1 MSFIYSRAGNAY
13 APGWFL
19 ANNEDCTRLT
29 KEISAS
35 GISPDA
41 DGGKHVPMGT
51 IYPSNDTNAIGILY
65 EDVDVTTGD
74 MPGSVV
80 TRGTV
85 YEDRLPA
92 ALDSDA
98 KTALEGLGFVFI
110 TAAPTTTRPE
120 DGDLTPELE
129 EITVTSAAGT
139 ASGDTKIT
147 VSGYTPGSG
156 ESYVYKVG
164 DTTAPT
170 VRYGEIPDYTWT
182 AWDGSADITATTGKK
197 ITIVSVNADGK
208 AVAAGNA
215 TVTAKS

>member
-19 ANNEDCTRLT
+19 ANKEDCTRLT

-35 GISPDA
+35 GVSPDA

-51 IYPSNDTNAIGILY
+51 VYPSNDTNAIGILY

-74 MPGSVV
+74 MPGSVL

-98 KTALEGLGFVFI
+98 KTALEGFGFVFI

-164 DTTAPT
+164 DTEPA
-170 VRYGEIPDYTWT
+170 VRFGEIPDYTWT
-182 AWDGSADITATTGKK
+182 AWNGSADITAATGKK

-208 AVAAGNA
+208 AVAAGSA
-215 TVTAKS
+215 TVTAKA

>member
-35 GISPDA
+35 GVSPDA

-51 IYPSNDTNAIGILY
+51 VYPSNDTNAIGILY

-98 KTALEGLGFVFI
+98 KTALEGFGFVFI

-164 DTTAPT
+164 DTEPA
-170 VRYGEIPDYTWT
+170 VRFGEIPDYTWT
-182 AWDGSADITATTGKK
+182 AWNGSADITAATGKK

-208 AVAAGNA
+208 AVAAGSA
-215 TVTAKS
+215 TVTAKA

>member
-1 MSFIYSRAGNAY
+1 MSFIYGRNGNTY
-13 APGWFL
+13 EPGWFL

-35 GISPDA
+35 GVSPDA

-80 TRGTV
+80 TKGTV

-164 DTTAPT
+164 DTAPT
-170 VRYGEIPDYTWT
+170 VKYGEIPDYTWT
-182 AWDGSADITATTGKK
+182 AWDGSDDITAATGKK

-208 AVAAGNA
+208 AVAAGSA

>member
-1 MSFIYSRAGNAY
+1 MSYIYSRAGHAY
-13 APGWFL
+13 EPGWFL
-19 ANNEDCTRLT
+19 ADNEKCTRMT

-35 GISPDA
+35 GVSPDA

-51 IYPSNDTNAIGILY
+51 IYPSNDTNAIGILF
-65 EDVDVTTGD
+65 EDVDVTFGD
-74 MPGSVV
+74 AAGSVV
-80 TRGTV
+80 TQGTV

-139 ASGDTKIT
+139 ASGDTKLT
-147 VSGYTPGSG
+147 LSGYTPGSG

-164 DTTAPT
+164 DTAPS
-170 VRYGEIPDYTWT
+170 VRYGEVPDFTWT
-182 AWDGSADITATTGKK
+182 AWNGSADITATTGKK
-197 ITIVSVNADGK
+197 ITVVSVNSDGK

-215 TVTAKS
+215 TVTAKT

>member
-35 GISPDA
+35 GVSPDA

-51 IYPSNDTNAIGILY
+51 VYPSNDTNAIGILY

-80 TRGTV
+80 TKGTV
-85 YEDRLPA
+85 YEDRLPV

-139 ASGDTKIT
+139 ASGSTKIT

-164 DTTAPT
+164 DTAPA
-170 VRYGEIPDYTWT
+170 VRFGEIPDYTWT
-182 AWDGSADITATTGKK
+182 AWNGSADITAATGKK
-197 ITIVSVNADGK
+197 ITIVSVDADGK

>member
-1 MSFIYSRAGNAY
+1 MSYIYSRAGHAY
-13 APGWFL
+13 EPGWFL
-19 ANNEDCTRLT
+19 ADNEKCTRLT

-35 GISPDA
+35 GVSPDA

-51 IYPSNDTNAIGILY
+51 VYPSNDTNAVGILY
-65 EDVDVTTGD
+65 EDVDVTFGD
-74 MPGSVV
+74 AAGSVV
-80 TRGTV
+80 TQGTV
-85 YEDRLPA
+85 YEDRLPV

-139 ASGDTKIT
+139 ASGNTKLT
-147 VSGYTPGSG
+147 LSGYTPGSG

-164 DTTAPT
+164 NTAPS
-170 VRYGEIPDYTWT
+170 VRYGEVPDFTWT
-182 AWDGSADITATTGKK
+182 AWNGSADITAATGKK
-197 ITIVSVNADGK
+197 ITVVSVNAAGN

-215 TVTAKS
+215 TVTAKT

>member
-35 GISPDA
+35 GVSPDA

-51 IYPSNDTNAIGILY
+51 VYPSNDTNAIGILY

-98 KTALEGLGFVFI
+98 KTALEGFGFVFI

-164 DTTAPT
+164 DTAPA
-170 VRYGEIPDYTWT
+170 VRFGEIPDYTWT
-182 AWDGSADITATTGKK
+182 AWNGSADITAATGKK
-197 ITIVSVNADGK
+197 ITIVSVDADGK
-208 AVAAGNA
+208 AVAAGSA

>member
-1 MSFIYSRAGNAY
+1 MSYIYSRAGHAY
-13 APGWFL
+13 EPGWFL
-19 ANNEDCTRLT
+19 ADNEKCTRLT

-35 GISPDA
+35 GVSPDA

-51 IYPSNDTNAIGILY
+51 IYPSNDTNAIGILF
-65 EDVDVTTGD
+65 EDVDVTFGD
-74 MPGSVV
+74 AAGSVV
-80 TRGTV
+80 TQGTV

-139 ASGDTKIT
+139 ASGDTKLT
-147 VSGYTPGSG
+147 LSGYTPGSG

-164 DTTAPT
+164 DTAPS
-170 VRYGEIPDYTWT
+170 VRYGEVPDFTWT
-182 AWDGSADITATTGKK
+182 EWNGSADITAATGKK
-197 ITIVSVNADGK
+197 ITVVSVNADGK

-215 TVTAKS
+215 TVTAKT